1 MKAGD
6 MVRYRGDDLSKV
18 GLVVDIIQKKVWR
31 TQVLGPKVNW
41 DLIEP
46 EPHAVVLWEHNNG
59 TVDVLLGE
67 LYLAS

>member
-6 MVRYRGDDLSKV
+6 MVRYRGDDLGKV

-41 DLIEP
+41 DLVDP
-46 EPHAVVLWEHNNG
+46 EPHAVVLWGHNSG
-59 TVDVLLGE
+59 AVEVLLGE
-67 LYLAS
+67 LYLV